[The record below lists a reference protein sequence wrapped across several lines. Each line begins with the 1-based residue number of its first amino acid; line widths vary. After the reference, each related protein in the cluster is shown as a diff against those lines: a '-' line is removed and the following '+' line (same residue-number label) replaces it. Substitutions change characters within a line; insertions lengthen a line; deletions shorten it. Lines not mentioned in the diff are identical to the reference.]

1 MRRRARRFATTM
13 ACLTAAWT
21 PMLGNPSAAWADEPV
36 TYEVVSE
43 DIQIANIEYQDSSG
57 RASANGVTLPWRTDA
72 TVRTVRGAPP
82 DGSQVRADWRPSA
95 APARWVTVR
104 IIYQGKVI
112 CQNTLDVGDATCYGI
127 TPRIT

>member
-1 MRRRARRFATTM
+1 M